1 MTDSPPE
8 PGGLG
13 PPVIA
18 DTNAP
23 TYTSCDRQTTMFRV
37 SKCRSCV
44 NRTDE
49 EFTRCSITQLDI
61 NLMISASQLTCPEGY
76 W

>member
-1 MTDSPPE
+1 MTDTPPR
-8 PGGLG
+8 PDNID

-18 DTNAP
+18 DPDAP
-23 TYTSCDRQTTMFRV
+23 TYTSCNSQTTMFRV
-37 SKCRSCV
+37 SKCNTCV

-49 EFTRCSITQLDI
+49 EFTKCSITQLDI
-61 NLMISASQLTCPEGY
+61 NLMISANQLACPEGY